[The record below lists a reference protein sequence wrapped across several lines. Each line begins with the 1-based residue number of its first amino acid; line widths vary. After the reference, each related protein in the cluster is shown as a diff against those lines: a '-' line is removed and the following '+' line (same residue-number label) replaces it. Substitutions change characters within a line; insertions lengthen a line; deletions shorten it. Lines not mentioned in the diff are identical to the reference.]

1 MYSTHQIFQR
11 QPLILLL
18 SALLIT
24 GFFATTLSS
33 YYVSK
38 KAILDAIVAQELPLT
53 SSNIYSEIQKD
64 LVQPVLIS
72 STMAHDT
79 FLRDWVLAG
88 EKDSESMARY
98 LREIK
103 GRYGAFSSFFVS
115 ERSARY
121 YTGDGI
127 LKQVSPQEPRDA
139 WYYRVRTLQE
149 PYEINV
155 DPDLANRDALTI
167 FVNYRV
173 YDFDGNFLGATGIGL
188 TVDAVRRLIADYQ
201 QRFQRTIYFVDA
213 EGKTVL
219 FGNRSGRAESDLR
232 ATEGLRD
239 LVDRILHEKSGSYR
253 FRADG
258 SEHLLNVNY
267 IPELKWYLFVEKEV
281 DGALAG
287 IRKTLY
293 INLAVCLGIT
303 LLVLFLT
310 HVALGRYQQ
319 RIEKMAATDKLT
331 GLLNRQAFGILI
343 DKTFADYRRN
353 PSPIS
358 FLMIDVDNFKAINDR
373 HGHGAGDHILK
384 QIATRFLVGLRA
396 SDIAVRWGGEEFLV
410 VLKGCELN
418 HARRIAEQM
427 RLRIEQTPFKAGKRT
442 IRATVSIGISQYGG
456 AESCEASI
464 SRADTALYA
473 AKNSGRNRVCAETT
487 GS

>member
-1 MYSTHQIFQR
+1 MYSTHRIFQR

-38 KAILDAIVAQELPLT
+38 RAILDAIVAQELPLT

-79 FLRDWVLAG
+79 FLRDWVLGG
-88 EKDSESMARY
+88 EQDGDAMARY

-115 ERSARY
+115 ERSASY
-121 YTGDGI
+121 YTGEGI
-127 LKQVSPQEPRDA
+127 LKRVSPQEPRDA
-139 WYYRVRTLQE
+139 WYYRVRSMQE

-155 DPDLANRDALTI
+155 DPDLANQDALTI

-173 YDFDGNFLGATGIGL
+173 FDFDGRFLGATGIGL

-201 QRFQRTIYFVDA
+201 QRYQRTIYFVDA

-219 FGNRSGRAESDLR
+219 FGNRSGRQETDLR

-239 LVDRILHEKSGSYR
+239 LVDRILRDKSGSYQ
-253 FRADG
+253 FHANG
-258 SEHLLNVNY
+258 GEHLLNVNY
-267 IPELKWYLFVEKEV
+267 IPELKWYLFVEKSV
-281 DGALAG
+281 DGALAD
-287 IRKTLY
+287 IRHTLY

-303 LLVLFLT
+303 VLVLFLT
-310 HVALGRYQQ
+310 HVALRRYQQ
-319 RIEKMAATDKLT
+319 RIEKLAATDKLT

-343 DKTFADYRRN
+343 DKAFADYRRD
-353 PSPIS
+353 PRPIS
-358 FLMIDVDNFKAINDR
+358 ILMIDVDHFKAINDR
-373 HGHGAGDHILK
+373 YGHVVGDQILK
-384 QIATRFLVGLRA
+384 AVAARFHEGLRA
-396 SDIAVRWGGEEFLV
+396 ADIAVRWGGEEFLL
-410 VLKGCELN
+410 VLKGCDLD
-418 HARRIAEQM
+418 HAQRIAEH
-427 RLRIEQTPFKAGKRT
+427 LRAGIEQSPFMAGT
-442 IRATVSIGISQYGG
+442 QPVPVTVSIGISQYDGV
-456 AESCEASI
+456 ESCEATL
-464 SRADTALYA
+464 SRADTGLYA
-473 AKNSGRNRVCAETT
+473 AKNAGRNRVCVGTAP
-487 GS
+487 

>member
-1 MYSTHQIFQR
+1 MHSTHRIFRR

-18 SALLIT
+18 SALLVS

-38 KAILDAIVAQELPLT
+38 KAILGAIIAQELPLT

-79 FLRDWVLAG
+79 FVRDWVLGG
-88 EKDSESMARY
+88 ERDAAAMARY

-115 ERSARY
+115 DRTARY
-121 YTGDGI
+121 YTGEGV
-127 LKQVSPQEPRDA
+127 LKQVSPEEARDA
-139 WYYRVRTLQE
+139 WYYRVREMQE

-173 YDFDGNFLGATGIGL
+173 FDFDGAFLGATGVGL

-219 FGNRSGRAESDLR
+219 FGNESGRAETDLR

-239 LVDRILHEKSGSYR
+239 LIDRILREKSGSYR
-253 FRADG
+253 FSADG
-258 SEHLLNVNY
+258 RDTLLNVNY
-267 IPELKWYLFVEKEV
+267 IPELKWYLFVEKGV
-281 DGALAG
+281 DEALAD
-287 IRKTLY
+287 IRTTLY

-303 LLVLFLT
+303 VLVLFLT
-310 HVALGRYQQ
+310 YIALRRYQR

-331 GLLNRQAFGILI
+331 GLLNRQAFGVLI
-343 DKTFADYRRN
+343 DKAFADYRRD
-353 PSPIS
+353 PRPIS
-358 FLMIDVDNFKAINDR
+358 ILMIDVDNFKSINDQ
-373 HGHGAGDHILK
+373 HGHVVGDQILK
-384 QIATRFLVGLRA
+384 QVAARFLEGLRA
-396 SDIAVRWGGEEFLV
+396 SDIAVRWGGEEFLF
-410 VLKGCELN
+410 VLKGCDLE
-418 HARRIAEQM
+418 HAQRIAEHV
-427 RLRIEQTPFKAGKRT
+427 RREIELTPFTAGKLT
-442 IRATVSIGISQYGG
+442 IPVTVSIGISQYDGV
-456 AESCEASI
+456 EPYEATLN
-464 SRADTALYA
+464 RADIGLYA
-473 AKNSGRNRVCAETT
+473 AKNGGRNRVCV
-487 GS
+487 GSLA